1 MSITGL
7 DIRQLRAFV
16 MVGEEL
22 SFVRAAT
29 RLHVSQPA
37 LSQTIRHLEGLLD
50 VPLFDRNTRKVAL
63 TEAGQALLPQAKD
76 ILKKLT
82 QMAQTA
88 SDHAIG
94 LRGSLKVGFLIG
106 AGVDLMP
113 QILSAFARRFPQVNV
128 VVKEFDFS
136 DPQAGIAEGMDV
148 SVLRPPL
155 DLSDVELITL
165 VEEDCVACL
174 PSTHRLA
181 SAKSVSIYDLLEDP
195 IVAAPGSGAWRSY
208 WTADLYRNGNRAPI
222 VHEAS
227 TVESELQA
235 VASERGISITASSTA
250 RFYARPGLSFPII
263 TDMPKCTVC
272 VALPSE
278 PSVAARNFAELA
290 VEVAMGQRK
299 HIAEK

>member
-1 MSITGL
+1 MLINGV
-7 DIRQLRAFV
+7 DIRQLRAFA

-37 LSQTIRHLEGLLD
+37 LSQTIRQFEALLD
-50 VPLFDRNTRKVAL
+50 VPLFERNTRKVAL
-63 TEAGQALLPQAKD
+63 TEAGLALLPQALE
-76 ILKKLT
+76 ILAKLA

-88 SDHAIG
+88 SDHAVG

-113 QILSAFARRFPQVNV
+113 RILSSFAKRFPQVKV
-128 VVKEFDFS
+128 LVKEFDFS
-136 DPQAGIAEGMDV
+136 EPHAGIAEGMDV
-148 SVLRPPL
+148 SILRPPL
-155 DLSDVELITL
+155 GLPGVELITL

-181 SAKSVSIYDLLEDP
+181 GQESVSIYEILDDP
-195 IVAAPGSGAWRSY
+195 IVAAPGSNVWRSY
-208 WTADLYRNGNRAPI
+208 WTADAYRDGRGAPVI
-222 VHEAS
+222 HEAS

-250 RFYARPGLSFPII
+250 RFYARPGLSFPVIR
-263 TDMPKCTVC
+263 DMPPCTVC
-272 VALPSE
+272 VALPAQA
-278 PSVAARNFAELA
+278 SVAARNFAELA
-290 VEVAMGQRK
+290 LEVAGR
-299 HIAEK
+299 AG

>member
-1 MSITGL
+1 MLINGV

-37 LSQTIRHLEGLLD
+37 LSQTIRQFEALLD
-50 VPLFDRNTRKVAL
+50 VPLFERNTRKVAL
-63 TEAGQALLPQAKD
+63 TEAGLALLPQALE
-76 ILKKLT
+76 ILAKLA

-88 SDHAIG
+88 SDHAVG

-113 QILSAFARRFPQVNV
+113 RILSSFAKRFPQVKV
-128 VVKEFDFS
+128 LVKEFDFS
-136 DPQAGIAEGMDV
+136 EPHAGIAEGMDV
-148 SVLRPPL
+148 SILRPPL
-155 DLSDVELITL
+155 DLPGVELITL

-181 SAKSVSIYDLLEDP
+181 GQETVSIYEILDDP
-195 IVAAPGSGAWRSY
+195 IVAAPGSNVWRSY
-208 WTADLYRNGNRAPI
+208 WTADAYRAGRSAPVI
-222 VHEAS
+222 HEAS

-250 RFYARPGLSFPII
+250 RFYARPGLSFPVIR
-263 TDMPKCTVC
+263 DMPACTVC
-272 VALPSE
+272 VAP
-278 PSVAARNFAELA
+278 PAQASVAARNFAELA
-290 VEVAMGQRK
+290 LEVAGR
-299 HIAEK
+299 AG

>member
-1 MSITGL
+1 MSIAGL

-22 SFVRAAT
+22 SFVGAAT
-29 RLHVSQPA
+29 RLHISQPA
-37 LSQTIRHLEGLLD
+37 LSQTIRQFEAQLG
-50 VPLFDRNTRKVAL
+50 VQLFDRNTRKVAL
-63 TEAGQALLPQAKD
+63 SDAGQALLPQARD
-76 ILKKLT
+76 ILKKIAQL
-82 QMAQTA
+82 AQTA
-88 SDHAIG
+88 EDHAIG

-113 QILSAFARRFPQVNV
+113 KILSSFAKLFPQVNV
-128 VVKEFDFS
+128 IVKEFDFS
-136 DPQAGIAEGMDV
+136 APDAGIGDGMDV

-155 DLSDVELITL
+155 DLQGIELITL

-181 SAKSVSIYDLLEDP
+181 GAQSVSIYDLLDDP
-195 IVAAPGSGAWRSY
+195 IIAAPGSGIWRSY
-208 WTADLYRNGNRAPI
+208 WTADLYRNANRAPI

-250 RFYARPGLSFPII
+250 RFYVRPGVAFPVIR
-263 TDMPKCTVC
+263 DMPKCTVC
-272 VALPSE
+272 IALPNE
-278 PSVAARNFAELA
+278 PSIAARNFATLA
-290 VEVAMGQRK
+290 VQVANAHGERLIQP
-299 HIAEK
+299 